1 MKIPFDRSCL
11 RSALERMD
19 IADIAQATI
28 RQSGDIAR
36 TMERDTGVEFL
47 HLEMGVPGLP
57 PERAGVEAECAAL
70 QAGVA
75 SQYPNM
81 FGIPELKTQASR
93 FLKAFLDVE
102 VAPLGC
108 IPTVGSMQG
117 SFTTFLLCS
126 QLDPQRRKILFI
138 DPGFPVQRS
147 QVRIL
152 GIPSESFDIYDYR
165 GEKLGPKIES
175 VLAAGDVAA
184 IVYSN
189 PNNPAWICLTESELR
204 TIGELANKYD
214 TIVLEDLAYM
224 GMDFRK
230 ELGHPFQAPFQ
241 ATAARYT
248 DNYVLMI
255 SGSKIFSYAGQRIA
269 IAAISD
275 KLRNRFYP
283 ALKERYG
290 IGRFA
295 ESYALTFLYAASSG
309 ASHSAQY
316 ALAAMFKA
324 AADGK
329 LDFVGHTREYAHRA
343 HRVKELFERHGFHIV
358 YDKDQDEHVSD
369 GFFFTVGYGSMPSSD
384 LVAALLRYGICAIS
398 LTSTGSLQN
407 GVRVCVS
414 QMNREEQYDLL
425 DRRLRDFA
433 QDYARK

>member
-102 VAPLGC
+102 VAPRGC

-189 PNNPAWICLTESELR
+189 PNNPAWICLTEDELR
-204 TIGELANKYD
+204 TIGELATRYD
-214 TIVLEDLAYM
+214 AIVIEDLAYLC
-224 GMDFRK
+224 MDFRK
-230 ELGHPFQAPFQ
+230 PLGRPFEAPYQASV
-241 ATAARYT
+241 ARYT
-248 DNYVLMI
+248 DNYILLV

-269 IAAISD
+269 V
-275 KLRNRFYP
+275 RF
-283 ALKERYG
+283 
-290 IGRFA
+290 
-295 ESYALTFLYAASSG
+295 SAASTPPCAG
-309 ASHSAQY
+309 
-316 ALAAMFKA
+316 
-324 AADGK
+324 
-329 LDFVGHTREYAHRA
+329 VTT
-343 HRVKELFERHGFHIV
+343 
-358 YDKDQDEHVSD
+358 SD
-369 GFFFTVGYGSMPSSD
+369 GWATPTYWSFSMRPHP
-384 LVAALLRYGICAIS
+384 ARAIRRS
-398 LTSTGSLQN
+398 TPWRQCSARRPTANWTSWAKPRSTPGAP
-407 GVRVCVS
+407 G
-414 QMNREEQYDLL
+414 
-425 DRRLRDFA
+425 
-433 QDYARK
+433 